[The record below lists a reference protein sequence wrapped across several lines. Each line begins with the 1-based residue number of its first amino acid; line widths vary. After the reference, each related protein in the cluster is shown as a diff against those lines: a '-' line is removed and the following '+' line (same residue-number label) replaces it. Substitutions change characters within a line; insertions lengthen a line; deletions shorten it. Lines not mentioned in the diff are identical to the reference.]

1 MHRCVNYTGTVC
13 RDVIGSGPV
22 LADTATEAGFEAY
35 KKNYTALGVNVDA
48 KCEAFLRAQYCGLS
62 LVTCSGEVRCG
73 PYSENEIGQCGVNS
87 CPCPGSGFIQQA
99 CNAGLKF
106 GFSVIGGGLS
116 YYKTGEQ
123 PGNMNCTTIN
133 IREYQKDWPLVGIII
148 RVEFIWASVM
158 HIHLRIMC
166 LSLSLHQ
173 FCYLAYTVKW
183 EEVTT
188 SYQQDFIPVYRLY
201 SCDVKL

>member
-35 KKNYTALGVNVDA
+35 KKNYTSLDVNVDA

-73 PYSENEIGQCGVNS
+73 PYSEIEIGQCGVNS
-87 CPCPGSGFIQQA
+87 CPCPGSGIFQQG

-106 GFSVIGGGLS
+106 SFSVIGGGLS

-123 PGNMNCTTIN
+123 PGNMNCTAIN

-158 HIHLRIMC
+158 HTPMYYVPVIVLASI
-166 LSLSLHQ
+166 S
-173 FCYLAYTVKW
+173 LAYTVKC

-188 SYQQDFIPVYRLY
+188 LYHKQDFIRVYRSY
-201 SCDVKL
+201 SCDVKP